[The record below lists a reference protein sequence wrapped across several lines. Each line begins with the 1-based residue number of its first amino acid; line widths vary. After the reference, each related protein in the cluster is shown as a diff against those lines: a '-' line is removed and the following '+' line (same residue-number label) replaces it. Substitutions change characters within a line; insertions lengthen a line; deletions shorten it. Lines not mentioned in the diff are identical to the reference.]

1 MNELGKNITVS
12 ADDFG
17 ISKIASE
24 NILKLV
30 ESGKLDRV
38 EVMMSH
44 NITQEKA
51 KILLDSGV
59 KIDIHFHLAK
69 DKLDIWQDRKEEYV
83 ENSLKRIIV
92 FVAEYFFSRDKI
104 RETKNEW
111 NLQLEDFRKVFGKYP
126 DGIGSHEHIHFFPAY
141 FKIMMEIASKNDIIF
156 VRFGKKS
163 FGNFHPVS
171 LILNFLRFFN
181 LSYFKKFG
189 SQMKTT
195 DFFVSFDWIKNNS
208 NPLKCISLEK
218 ETELVFHPERPDEFE
233 FLEKFSKK
241 QE

>member
-24 NILKLV
+24 NILKLAA
-30 ESGKLDRV
+30 SGKLDRV

-44 NITQEKA
+44 NITEEKV
-51 KILLDSGV
+51 KVLLDSGV

-69 DKLDIWQDRKEEYV
+69 DKLDAWQDRKEEYV
-83 ENSLKRIIV
+83 EGSLKRIIV
-92 FVAEYFFSRDKI
+92 FVFGYFFSRDKI
-104 RETKNEW
+104 KEAKNEW
-111 NLQLEDFRKVFGKYP
+111 TSQLEDFKRIFGKYP

-141 FKIMMEIASKNDIIF
+141 FKLMMEIASQNNIKF
-156 VRFGKKS
+156 VRFGKNA

-171 LILNFLRFFN
+171 LILDFLRFFDRA
-181 LSYFKKFG
+181 YFRKFE

-195 DFFVSFDWIKNNS
+195 DFFVSFDWIKNNN
-208 NPLKCISLEK
+208 NPLKYISSDK
-218 ETELVFHPERPDEFE
+218 ETELVFHPERPDELN
-233 FLEKFSKK
+233 FLENLPKK
-241 QE
+241 